1 MFISN
6 KDLDF
11 LIALNSYL
19 EQLDDEMIIGKA
31 FQRNLGFLI
40 EKLEI
45 KRLAKNSINSRLIAE
60 KRKLD
65 KNYARSKKG
74 ENEDV

>member
-1 MFISN
+1 MFINN

-19 EQLDDEMIIGKA
+19 EQLDDEMIVGKS
-31 FQRNLGFLI
+31 FQKNLSFLI

-45 KRLAKNSINSRLIAE
+45 KRIAKNSINSRLIAE
-60 KRKLD
+60 RRKHD

-74 ENEDV
+74 DVQDV